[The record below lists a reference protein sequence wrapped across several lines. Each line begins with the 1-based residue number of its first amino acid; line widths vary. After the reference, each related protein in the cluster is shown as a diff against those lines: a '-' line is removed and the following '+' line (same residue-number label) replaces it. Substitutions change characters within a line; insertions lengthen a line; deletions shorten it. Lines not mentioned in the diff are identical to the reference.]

1 MPNSYFPAT
10 HSLLS
15 ASALL
20 SYAQEHYEMGRALE
34 CHLLDR
40 GWNDTYLIRASSGNY
55 IVRVYR
61 TGWRSLSDILYEL
74 DMLLHLH
81 GKDVPVSSPLAMKE
95 GSLVSTVNTLEGPRQ
110 VVLFTFAEGERPR
123 WPRDETYSRAYGQAV
138 ARVHSALD
146 DFTSPHTRFGLD
158 LDHLLE
164 NPLRTI
170 LPLLSDRPEDQA
182 YLLDLVT
189 VIKQRLDDLPRGE
202 LEWGACHGDF
212 HGGNARIRRD
222 LQVIFFDFDCCGP
235 GWRAYDLA
243 VFRLTRALK
252 QEEKLWED
260 FLAGYLQQRTLC
272 TLDLEAVPFFM
283 TIRQI
288 WRLGMHTSNAA
299 YWGSDFLNK
308 RYFDSNMQLL
318 RELGEAC
325 A

>member
-212 HGGNARIRRD
+212 HGGNARIRRAWLASLRSGRLPLD
-222 LQVIFFDFDCCGP
+222 QGIKARGEALGGLFSWLLAAENLMHARSRG
-235 GWRAYDLA
+235 GSLLYD
-243 VFRLTRALK
+243 
-252 QEEKLWED
+252 
-260 FLAGYLQQRTLC
+260 
-272 TLDLEAVPFFM
+272 
-283 TIRQI
+283 
-288 WRLGMHTSNAA
+288 HTSNLAPGDA
-299 YWGSDFLNK
+299 YLK
-308 RYFDSNMQLL
+308 RCLL
-318 RELGEAC
+318 GL
-325 A
+325 

>member
-20 SYAQEHYEMGRALE
+20 TYAQEHYEIGNAIE

-40 GWNDTYLIRASSGNY
+40 GLNDTYLIPTSSGKY

-61 TGWRSLSDILYEL
+61 MGWRSLSDILYEL
-74 DMLLHLH
+74 EMLLHLR
-81 GKDVPVSSPLAMKE
+81 GKDVPVSSPLTMKD
-95 GSLVSTVNTLEGPRQ
+95 GSLVSTLNTLEGPRQ

-123 WPRDETYSRAYGQAV
+123 WPRDEMYSRAYGQAV
-138 ARVHSALD
+138 ARVHNALD
-146 DFTSPHTRFGLD
+146 DFTSQHTRFRLD

-164 NPLRTI
+164 SPLRTI
-170 LPLLSDRPEDQA
+170 LPLLEDRPEDQA
-182 YLLDLVT
+182 YLLHLVA
-189 VIKQRLDDLPRGE
+189 VIKKRMDDLPRGE

-212 HGGNARIRRD
+212 HGGNARITRD

-235 GWRAYDLA
+235 GWRAYDIA
-243 VFRLTRALK
+243 VFRLTRALR

-260 FLAGYLQQRTLC
+260 FLAGYMQQRTLR
-272 TLDLEAVPFFM
+272 TLDLGAVPLFM
-283 TIRQI
+283 AMRQI
-288 WRLGMHTSNAA
+288 WRLGVHTSNAPH
-299 YWGSDFLNK
+299 WGYDFLNK
-308 RYFDSNMQLL
+308 RYFDSNMKFL
-318 RELGEAC
+318 RELGEAF